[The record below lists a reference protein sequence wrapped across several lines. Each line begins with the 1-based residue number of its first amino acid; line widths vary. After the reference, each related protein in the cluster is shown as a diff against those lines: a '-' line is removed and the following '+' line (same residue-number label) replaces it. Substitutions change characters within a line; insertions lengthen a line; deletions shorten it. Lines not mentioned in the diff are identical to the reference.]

1 MTDETSF
8 SARLRTFFLEP
19 DTFFRDLAAQP
30 PQYRWPFCIALVAGI
45 FSAVSAYLT
54 MSWMFSFFSAGYSS
68 MGEAYPFISAFFGV
82 ILVLVSL
89 FAVFGPLLA
98 AIIAGLVFYIL
109 AGFVSKSGSLIHTIT
124 AMGWGV
130 VPLAIYEIVQ
140 IPLFLAYR
148 SAMTVSISPE
158 FFAMMNNSTS
168 APSMDRETMMQ
179 MFTFSQ
185 PFYTYTMLNAG
196 LHIAA
201 WLCCAWFWIPAVRN
215 TCAVERRQAALI
227 VLVPLLVFLAVTYGP
242 VLLSGGHVT

>member
-1 MTDETSF
+1 MTDENSF
-8 SARLRTFFLEP
+8 SARVRTFFIEP
-19 DTFFRDLAAQP
+19 DTFFRDLAVQP
-30 PQYRWPFCIALVAGI
+30 PRYRWPLCIVLVAGI

-54 MSWMFSFFSAGYSS
+54 MSWMFPFFSAGYSS
-68 MGEAYPFISAFFGV
+68 MEAYPFISAFFGF
-82 ILVLVSL
+82 ILL
-89 FAVFGPLLA
+89 FASALAVFGPLFA
-98 AIIAGLVFYIL
+98 AIIAGFVFYIL
-109 AGFVSKSGSLIHTIT
+109 AGFVSKGGSLVHTIT
-124 AMGWGV
+124 AMGWGIF
-130 VPLAIYEIVQ
+130 PLAVYELVQ

-158 FFAMMNNSTS
+158 FFALMNNSTS

-196 LHIAA
+196 LHVAA

-227 VLVPLLVFLAVTYGP
+227 VLVPLLVFLAVSYGP